1 MTSLQ
6 KMRHADTS
14 LPDTLYEVTQSH
26 DCNCHDRLFMEE
38 KQMHK
43 VMGPVLAKGAAF
55 SPWGT

>member
-55 SPWGT
+55 